1 VFGKIYHKKDRGIRN
16 FWRKKTILKR
26 GGGGGRIFMKIFTPV
41 YFNNNTL
48 IPIFN
53 TLGEKNIGLQV
64 NYLNIFPKFVYLP

>member
-1 VFGKIYHKKDRGIRN
+1 
-16 FWRKKTILKR
+16 
-26 GGGGGRIFMKIFTPV
+26 MKIFTPV

-64 NYLNIFPKFVYLP
+64 NYLNIFPKFVYLPWFRNKTIKKPSIALWVNKMIFKMRVGEKKI

>member
-1 VFGKIYHKKDRGIRN
+1 
-16 FWRKKTILKR
+16 
-26 GGGGGRIFMKIFTPV
+26 MKIFTPV

-53 TLGEKNIGLQV
+53 TLGEKNIGFQV